1 MIWHSRD
8 KDEVFEEA
16 DSSNSGLSTEEA
28 NRRLEEGG
36 KNEIESGES
45 VSPIRI
51 LINQFND
58 FLIYLLV
65 LAALISLGIGF
76 LPGHSPEYTDAALI
90 FLILIANGLF
100 GFIQDYKAEESIKAL
115 KDLSTPSAT
124 VMRDGEKQQVDSRNI
139 VPGDVIFIEQGDA
152 VPADARVIESQS
164 LETDEAALTGESSN
178 VSKKDTVLEE
188 DTALAEQENMI
199 FKNTTAVKG
208 RGKAIVVET
217 GMDTQVGDIAS
228 QIEEADDK
236 KTPFQKEVD
245 ELGRTIGYAIIGII
259 ALVAFTQLW
268 LLPGSITAVSIAETV
283 PIILVA
289 VTLAVA
295 AVPEGLPAVVTL
307 TLALGSKKMLKKNAL
322 VRRLPVVESL
332 GSVDVIVTD
341 KTGTLTEGV
350 MTVKNLF
357 YSMEEVSVTGTGT
370 DTDGKFK
377 IDENEID
384 TDHIKPLLEC
394 GVKCNNAEKAPES
407 EEENFYGEPTEI
419 SLLVSGYKA
428 GIKDNGERV
437 REIPFSSDR
446 KRMTVLNDDG
456 MAYMKGAPEVVLERC
471 NRILLDGEVKELT
484 EERRNRVLDKNHEF
498 AEEALRVL
506 GFAHKEQR
514 EHDADTEDVESDMI
528 FLGLQ
533 GMIDP
538 PREEVN
544 EAVDDCRNAGIKTV
558 MATGDNV
565 ETAKA
570 IGEQIGFST
579 ENALTGREV
588 EMMSESE
595 LSSAVT
601 ETEIFARVSPKHKVD
616 ISKALQNNKHN
627 VAMTGDGV
635 NDAPALKNSDVGIAM
650 GERGTDVAK
659 QSADMIL
666 QDDNFVTIRDAIA
679 EGRGIF
685 DNIRKFVNYLL
696 SANAGEVL
704 VVFFGVMLGSVL
716 MQDRIAAGQTSLI
729 LTPVML
735 LWMNFVTDGLPAL
748 ALGTDPKSDG
758 IMKRSP
764 RGSDEPVINK
774 RMMSSIFGIGCLMT
788 VVGLPLFFY
797 VLGQQG
803 IIAAQTTLFTFLVLI
818 EMVRIQL
825 IRSRYDLSIVSNN
838 WLVSALISSVILQLL
853 VVYTPLSSY
862 FGTAWLG
869 VSHWVYMIGALFAFI
884 GLASLMRRAFDRVFT
899 AEK

>member
-8 KDEVFEEA
+8 KDEVFEEV
-16 DSSNSGLSTEEA
+16 DSSESGLSSEEA
-28 NRRLEEGG
+28 NKRLEDGG

-188 DTALAEQENMI
+188 DTALAEQKNMI

-208 RGKAIVVET
+208 RGKAVVVET

-370 DTDGKFK
+370 DTEGKFK

-384 TDHIKPLLEC
+384 TDHIQPLLEC

-428 GIKDNGERV
+428 GIKDKGERV

-446 KRMTVLNDDG
+446 KRMTVLNNDG

-471 NRILLDGEVKELT
+471 NRILLDGEVKNLT

-506 GFAHKEQR
+506 GFAHKEQS
-514 EHDADTEDVESDMI
+514 EYDADTEEVESDMI

-579 ENALTGREV
+579 ENALTGSEV
-588 EMMSESE
+588 EDMSESE

-650 GERGTDVAK
+650 GDRGTDVAK

-774 RMMSSIFGIGCLMT
+774 RMMGSIFGIGCLMT

-838 WLVSALISSVILQLL
+838 WLVSALVSSVVLQLL

-862 FGTAWLG
+862 FGTARLG
-869 VSHWVYMIGALFAFI
+869 VPQWAYMIGALFAFI

>member
-8 KDEVFEEA
+8 KDEVFEEV
-16 DSSNSGLSTEEA
+16 DSSESGLSSEEA
-28 NRRLEEGG
+28 NRRLEDGG

-188 DTALAEQENMI
+188 DTALAEQKNMI

-208 RGKAIVVET
+208 RGKAVVVET

-370 DTDGKFK
+370 DTEGKFK

-384 TDHIKPLLEC
+384 TDHIQPLLEC

-428 GIKDNGERV
+428 GIKDKGERV

-446 KRMTVLNDDG
+446 KRMTVLNNDG

-471 NRILLDGEVKELT
+471 NRILLDGEVKDLT

-506 GFAHKEQR
+506 GFAHKEQS
-514 EHDADTEDVESDMI
+514 EYDADTEEVESDMI

-579 ENALTGREV
+579 ENALTGSEV
-588 EMMSESE
+588 EDMSESE

-650 GERGTDVAK
+650 GDRGTDVAK

-774 RMMSSIFGIGCLMT
+774 RMMGSIFGIGCLMT

-838 WLVSALISSVILQLL
+838 WLVSALVSSVVLQLL

-862 FGTAWLG
+862 FGTARLG
-869 VSHWVYMIGALFAFI
+869 VPQWAYMIGALFAFI

>member
-8 KDEVFEEA
+8 KDEVFEEV
-16 DSSNSGLSTEEA
+16 DSSESGLSSEEA
-28 NRRLEEGG
+28 NKRLEDGG

-188 DTALAEQENMI
+188 DTALAEQKNMI

-208 RGKAIVVET
+208 RGKAVVVET

-370 DTDGKFK
+370 DTEGKFK

-384 TDHIKPLLEC
+384 TDHIQPLLEC

-428 GIKDNGERV
+428 GIKDKGERV

-446 KRMTVLNDDG
+446 KRMTVLNNDG

-471 NRILLDGEVKELT
+471 NRILLDGEVKDLT

-506 GFAHKEQR
+506 GFAHKEQS
-514 EHDADTEDVESDMI
+514 EYDADTEEVESDMI

-579 ENALTGREV
+579 ENALTGSEV
-588 EMMSESE
+588 EDMSESE

-650 GERGTDVAK
+650 GDRGTDVAK

-774 RMMSSIFGIGCLMT
+774 RMMGSIFGIGCLMT

-838 WLVSALISSVILQLL
+838 WLVSALVSSVVLQLL

-862 FGTAWLG
+862 FGTARLG
-869 VSHWVYMIGALFAFI
+869 VPQWAYMIGALFAFI

>member
-8 KDEVFEEA
+8 KDEVFEEV
-16 DSSNSGLSTEEA
+16 DSSESGLSSEEA
-28 NRRLEEGG
+28 NKRLEDGG

-188 DTALAEQENMI
+188 DTALAEQKNMI

-208 RGKAIVVET
+208 RGKAVVVET

-370 DTDGKFK
+370 DTEGKFK

-428 GIKDNGERV
+428 GIKDKGERV

-446 KRMTVLNDDG
+446 KRMTVLNNDG

-471 NRILLDGEVKELT
+471 NRILLDGEVKDLT

-506 GFAHKEQR
+506 GFAHKEQS
-514 EHDADTEDVESDMI
+514 EYDADTEEVESDMI

-579 ENALTGREV
+579 ENALTGSEV
-588 EMMSESE
+588 EDMSESE

-650 GERGTDVAK
+650 GDRGTDVAK

-774 RMMSSIFGIGCLMT
+774 RMMGSIFGIGCLMT

-838 WLVSALISSVILQLL
+838 WLVSALVSSVVLQLL

-862 FGTAWLG
+862 FGTARLG
-869 VSHWVYMIGALFAFI
+869 VPQWAYMIGALFAFI